1 MSLGIQQLLVGIAV
15 LGGAVFSFWR
25 LASHRTRLTV
35 LAKLAK
41 VPGLKGS
48 RLIGALRARIL
59 AQQAG
64 ACGACAQGATP
75 SAASRNQTPGALR
88 R

>member
-1 MSLGIQQLLVGIAV
+1 MSLLLQQLLVGIAV
-15 LGGAVFSFWR
+15 LAGALFSFWR
-25 LASHRTRLTV
+25 LASHRTRLAS

-41 VPGLKGS
+41 VPGLRNS
-48 RLIGALRARIL
+48 RLMNALRGRIL
-59 AQQAG
+59 AQQTG

-75 SAASRNQTPGALR
+75 SAASPNQTPGALR